1 MHNLIFLD
9 DLNGADLDP
18 YVRLNEAQLFHA
30 LEPDPGLFY
39 RRKSKVIERALRAG
53 YQPASLLVEEK
64 ALTRDLADLDHEMA
78 ANQTS
83 GLGQTPIY
91 VANSKLLR
99 QLPGYNLLRG
109 ALAAMHRAKRLELAD
124 FLATMPAEHPRIAV
138 LESVVNPANI
148 GAIFRSAAAL
158 GIDGV
163 IVTSDSADPFYR
175 RSSRVAMGTVF
186 QVPWT
191 YVDAKT
197 WQHAGIDL
205 LHQAGYQTAAM
216 ALRHNTVS
224 IDDPKLTAVDRLAII
239 MGSEGPGLKEA
250 TIEQSDFTIKNSNGS
265 RSRFFKRCGR
275 LSPGILGTGQSGC
288 RIAAFKK
295 RPFTNGRFEFTD
307 Q

>member
-30 LEPDPGLFY
+30 LEPDPGLFIAE
-39 RRKSKVIERALRAG
+39 SPKVIERALRAG

-64 ALTRDLADLDHEMA
+64 ALTRDLADLDREMV

-83 GLGQTPIY
+83 SLGQTPIY

-109 ALAAMHRAKRLELAD
+109 ALAAMHRVKRLELAD

-250 TIEQSDFTIKNSNGS
+250 TIEQSDFTIKIPMA
-265 RSRFFKRCGR
+265 
-275 LSPGILGTGQSGC
+275 PGVDSLNVAAASALAFWELGN
-288 RIAAFKK
+288 RVA
-295 RPFTNGRFEFTD
+295 E
-307 Q
+307 

>member
-18 YVRLNEAQLFHA
+18 YVRLNEAQLFHV
-30 LEPDPGLFY
+30 LEPNPGLFIAE
-39 RRKSKVIERALRAG
+39 SPKVIERALRAG

-91 VANSKLLR
+91 VANSELLR

-109 ALAAMHRAKRLELAD
+109 ALAAMHRVKRLELAD

-239 MGSEGPGLKEA
+239 MGSEGPGLKAA
-250 TIEQSDFTIKNSNGS
+250 TIEQSDFTIKIPMA
-265 RSRFFKRCGR
+265 
-275 LSPGILGTGQSGC
+275 PGVDSLNAAAASALAFWELGN
-288 RIAAFKK
+288 RVA
-295 RPFTNGRFEFTD
+295 E
-307 Q
+307 

>member
-30 LEPDPGLFY
+30 LEPDPGLFIAE
-39 RRKSKVIERALRAG
+39 SPKVIERALRAG

-109 ALAAMHRAKRLELAD
+109 ALAAMHRVKRLELAD
-124 FLATMPAEHPRIAV
+124 FLATMPAEHPHIAV

-239 MGSEGPGLKEA
+239 MGSEGPGLKAA
-250 TIEQSDFTIKNSNGS
+250 TIEQSDFTIKIPMA
-265 RSRFFKRCGR
+265 
-275 LSPGILGTGQSGC
+275 PGVDSLNVAAASALAFWELGN
-288 RIAAFKK
+288 RVA
-295 RPFTNGRFEFTD
+295 E
-307 Q
+307 

>member
-30 LEPDPGLFY
+30 LEPDPGLFIAE
-39 RRKSKVIERALRAG
+39 SPKVIERALRAG

-109 ALAAMHRAKRLELAD
+109 ALAAMHRVKRLELAD

-205 LHQAGYQTAAM
+205 LHQAGYQTAVM

-250 TIEQSDFTIKNSNGS
+250 TIEQSDFTIKIPMA
-265 RSRFFKRCGR
+265 
-275 LSPGILGTGQSGC
+275 PGVDSLNVAAASALAFWELGN
-288 RIAAFKK
+288 RVA
-295 RPFTNGRFEFTD
+295 E
-307 Q
+307 

>member
-30 LEPDPGLFY
+30 LEPDPGLFIAE
-39 RRKSKVIERALRAG
+39 SPKVIERALRAG

-109 ALAAMHRAKRLELAD
+109 ALAAMHRVKRLELAD

-250 TIEQSDFTIKNSNGS
+250 TIEQSDFTIKIPMA
-265 RSRFFKRCGR
+265 
-275 LSPGILGTGQSGC
+275 PGVDSLNVAAASAQAFWELGN
-288 RIAAFKK
+288 RVA
-295 RPFTNGRFEFTD
+295 E
-307 Q
+307 

>member
-9 DLNGADLDP
+9 NLNGADLDP

-30 LEPDPGLFY
+30 LEPDPGLFIAE
-39 RRKSKVIERALRAG
+39 SPKVIERALRAG

-109 ALAAMHRAKRLELAD
+109 ALAAMHRVKRLELAD
-124 FLATMPAEHPRIAV
+124 FLATMLAEHPRIAV

-250 TIEQSDFTIKNSNGS
+250 TIEQSDFTIKIPMA
-265 RSRFFKRCGR
+265 
-275 LSPGILGTGQSGC
+275 PGVDSLNVAAASALAFWELGN
-288 RIAAFKK
+288 RVA
-295 RPFTNGRFEFTD
+295 E
-307 Q
+307 

>member
-30 LEPDPGLFY
+30 LEPDPGLFIAE
-39 RRKSKVIERALRAG
+39 SPKVIERALRAG

-91 VANSKLLR
+91 VANSELLR

-109 ALAAMHRAKRLELAD
+109 ALAAMYRVKRLELAD

-250 TIEQSDFTIKNSNGS
+250 TIEQSDFTIKIPMA
-265 RSRFFKRCGR
+265 
-275 LSPGILGTGQSGC
+275 PGVDSLNVAAASALAFWELGN
-288 RIAAFKK
+288 RVA
-295 RPFTNGRFEFTD
+295 E
-307 Q
+307 

>member
-30 LEPDPGLFY
+30 LEPDPGLFIAE
-39 RRKSKVIERALRAG
+39 SPKVIERALRAG

-109 ALAAMHRAKRLELAD
+109 ALAAMHRVKRLELAD

-197 WQHAGIDL
+197 WQHGGIDL
-205 LHQAGYQTAAM
+205 LNQAGYQTAAM

-224 IDDPKLTAVDRLAII
+224 IDDPKLTEVDRLAII
-239 MGSEGPGLKEA
+239 MGSEGPGLKET
-250 TIEQSDFTIKNSNGS
+250 TIEQSDFTIKIPMA
-265 RSRFFKRCGR
+265 
-275 LSPGILGTGQSGC
+275 PGVDSLNVAAASALAFWELGN
-288 RIAAFKK
+288 RVV
-295 RPFTNGRFEFTD
+295 E
-307 Q
+307 

>member
-18 YVRLNEAQLFHA
+18 YVRLNEAQLFHV
-30 LEPDPGLFY
+30 LEPNPGLFIAE
-39 RRKSKVIERALRAG
+39 SPKVIERALRAG

-91 VANSKLLR
+91 VANSELLR

-109 ALAAMHRAKRLELAD
+109 ALAAMHRVKRLELAD

-239 MGSEGPGLKEA
+239 MGSEGPGLKAA
-250 TIEQSDFTIKNSNGS
+250 TIEQSDFTIKIPMA
-265 RSRFFKRCGR
+265 
-275 LSPGILGTGQSGC
+275 PGVDSLNVAAASALAFWELGN
-288 RIAAFKK
+288 RVA
-295 RPFTNGRFEFTD
+295 E
-307 Q
+307 

>member
-30 LEPDPGLFY
+30 LEPDPGLFIAE
-39 RRKSKVIERALRAG
+39 SPKVIERALRAG
-53 YQPASLLVEEK
+53 YQPVSLLVEEK

-91 VANSKLLR
+91 VANSELLR

-109 ALAAMHRAKRLELAD
+109 ALAAMHRVKRLELAD

-216 ALRHNTVS
+216 ALRHNTIS

-239 MGSEGPGLKEA
+239 MGSEGPGLKET
-250 TIEQSDFTIKNSNGS
+250 TIEQSDFTIKIPMA
-265 RSRFFKRCGR
+265 
-275 LSPGILGTGQSGC
+275 PGVDSLNVAAASALAFWELGN
-288 RIAAFKK
+288 RIA
-295 RPFTNGRFEFTD
+295 E
-307 Q
+307 

>member
-30 LEPDPGLFY
+30 PDPGLFIAE
-39 RRKSKVIERALRAG
+39 SPKVIERALRAG

-109 ALAAMHRAKRLELAD
+109 ALAAMHRVKRLELAD

-197 WQHAGIDL
+197 WQHGGIDL

-224 IDDPKLTAVDRLAII
+224 IDDPKLTEVDRLAII
-239 MGSEGPGLKEA
+239 MGSEGPGLKET
-250 TIEQSDFTIKNSNGS
+250 TIEQSDFTIKIPMA
-265 RSRFFKRCGR
+265 
-275 LSPGILGTGQSGC
+275 PGVDSLNVAAASALAFWELGN
-288 RIAAFKK
+288 RVV
-295 RPFTNGRFEFTD
+295 E
-307 Q
+307 

>member
-30 LEPDPGLFY
+30 LEPDPGLFIAE
-39 RRKSKVIERALRAG
+39 SPKVIERALRAG

-91 VANSKLLR
+91 VANSELLR

-109 ALAAMHRAKRLELAD
+109 SLAAMHRVKRLELAD

-191 YVDAKT
+191 YVDAKI

-239 MGSEGPGLKEA
+239 MGSEGPGLKET
-250 TIEQSDFTIKNSNGS
+250 TIEQSDFTIKIPMA
-265 RSRFFKRCGR
+265 
-275 LSPGILGTGQSGC
+275 PGVDSLNVAAASALAFWELGN
-288 RIAAFKK
+288 RIA
-295 RPFTNGRFEFTD
+295 E
-307 Q
+307 

>member
-9 DLNGADLDP
+9 DLNGADLEP

-30 LEPDPGLFY
+30 LEPDPGLFIAE
-39 RRKSKVIERALRAG
+39 SPKVIERALRAG

-109 ALAAMHRAKRLELAD
+109 ALAAMHRVKRLELAD

-250 TIEQSDFTIKNSNGS
+250 TIEQSDFTIKIPMA
-265 RSRFFKRCGR
+265 
-275 LSPGILGTGQSGC
+275 PGVDSLNVAAASALAFWELGN
-288 RIAAFKK
+288 RVA
-295 RPFTNGRFEFTD
+295 E
-307 Q
+307 

>member
-1 MHNLIFLD
+1 MPIIRVTSLSEPGLEVYGSLTERQLKSFYD
-9 DLNGADLDP
+9 DLG
-18 YVRLNEAQLFHA
+18 
-30 LEPDPGLFY
+30 GLFIAESPKVIKVALDAGY
-39 RRKSKVIERALRAG
+39 EPVSVLCEEKHIEGDAKDIIRRSGDIPVYIGERDLLASLTGYTLTRGVLCAMRRKPTVSIADVCRDAHRVAVING
-53 YQPASLLVEEK
+53 
-64 ALTRDLADLDHEMA
+64 
-78 ANQTS
+78 
-83 GLGQTPIY
+83 
-91 VANSKLLR
+91 
-99 QLPGYNLLRG
+99 
-109 ALAAMHRAKRLELAD
+109 
-124 FLATMPAEHPRIAV
+124 
-138 LESVVNPANI
+138 VVDNTNI

-239 MGSEGPGLKEA
+239 MGSEGPGLKAA
-250 TIEQSDFTIKNSNGS
+250 TIEQSNFTIKIPMA
-265 RSRFFKRCGR
+265 
-275 LSPGILGTGQSGC
+275 PGVDSLNVAAASALAFWELGD
-288 RIAAFKK
+288 RVA
-295 RPFTNGRFEFTD
+295 E
-307 Q
+307 

>member
-30 LEPDPGLFY
+30 LEPDPGLFIAE
-39 RRKSKVIERALRAG
+39 SPKVIERALRAG

-109 ALAAMHRAKRLELAD
+109 ALAAMHRVKRLELAD

-239 MGSEGPGLKEA
+239 MGSEGPGLKEV
-250 TIEQSDFTIKNSNGS
+250 TIEQSDFTIKIPMA
-265 RSRFFKRCGR
+265 
-275 LSPGILGTGQSGC
+275 PGVDSLNVAAASALAFWELGN
-288 RIAAFKK
+288 RVA
-295 RPFTNGRFEFTD
+295 E
-307 Q
+307 

>member
-30 LEPDPGLFY
+30 LEPDPGLFIAE
-39 RRKSKVIERALRAG
+39 SPKVIERALRAG
-53 YQPASLLVEEK
+53 YYPASLLVEEK

-91 VANSKLLR
+91 VASSELLR

-109 ALAAMHRAKRLELAD
+109 ALAAMHRVKRLELAD

-250 TIEQSDFTIKNSNGS
+250 TIEQSDFTIKIPMA
-265 RSRFFKRCGR
+265 
-275 LSPGILGTGQSGC
+275 PGVDSLNVAAASALAFWELGN
-288 RIAAFKK
+288 RVA
-295 RPFTNGRFEFTD
+295 E
-307 Q
+307 

>member
-30 LEPDPGLFY
+30 LEPDPGLFIAE
-39 RRKSKVIERALRAG
+39 SPKVIERALRAG

-91 VANSKLLR
+91 VANSELLR

-109 ALAAMHRAKRLELAD
+109 ALAAMHRVKRLELAD

-191 YVDAKT
+191 YVDAKI

-250 TIEQSDFTIKNSNGS
+250 TIEQSDFTIKIPMA
-265 RSRFFKRCGR
+265 
-275 LSPGILGTGQSGC
+275 PGVDSLNVAAASALAFWELGN
-288 RIAAFKK
+288 RVA
-295 RPFTNGRFEFTD
+295 E
-307 Q
+307 

>member
-30 LEPDPGLFY
+30 LEPDPGLFIAE
-39 RRKSKVIERALRAG
+39 SPKVIERALRAG

-109 ALAAMHRAKRLELAD
+109 ALAAMHRVKRLELAD

-163 IVTSDSADPFYR
+163 IVTGDSADPFYR

-250 TIEQSDFTIKNSNGS
+250 TIEQSDFTIKIPMA
-265 RSRFFKRCGR
+265 
-275 LSPGILGTGQSGC
+275 PGVDSLNVAAASALAFWELGN
-288 RIAAFKK
+288 RVA
-295 RPFTNGRFEFTD
+295 E
-307 Q
+307 

>member
-30 LEPDPGLFY
+30 LEPDPGLFIAE
-39 RRKSKVIERALRAG
+39 SPKVIERALRAG

-109 ALAAMHRAKRLELAD
+109 ALAAMHRVKRLELAD

-175 RSSRVAMGTVF
+175 RSSHVAMGTVF

-250 TIEQSDFTIKNSNGS
+250 TIEQSDFTIKIPMA
-265 RSRFFKRCGR
+265 
-275 LSPGILGTGQSGC
+275 PGVDSLNVAAASALAFWELGN
-288 RIAAFKK
+288 RVA
-295 RPFTNGRFEFTD
+295 E
-307 Q
+307 

>member
-30 LEPDPGLFY
+30 LEPDPGLFIAE
-39 RRKSKVIERALRAG
+39 SPKVIERALRAG

-109 ALAAMHRAKRLELAD
+109 ALAAMHRIKRLELAD

-250 TIEQSDFTIKNSNGS
+250 TIEQSDFTIKIPMA
-265 RSRFFKRCGR
+265 
-275 LSPGILGTGQSGC
+275 PGVDSLNVAAASALAFWELGN
-288 RIAAFKK
+288 RVA
-295 RPFTNGRFEFTD
+295 E
-307 Q
+307 

>member
-30 LEPDPGLFY
+30 LEPDPGLFIAE
-39 RRKSKVIERALRAG
+39 SPKVIERALRAG

-109 ALAAMHRAKRLELAD
+109 ALAAMHRVKRLELAD

-205 LHQAGYQTAAM
+205 LHQAGYQMAAM

-250 TIEQSDFTIKNSNGS
+250 TIEQSDFTIKIPMA
-265 RSRFFKRCGR
+265 
-275 LSPGILGTGQSGC
+275 PGVDSLNVAAASALAFWELGN
-288 RIAAFKK
+288 RVA
-295 RPFTNGRFEFTD
+295 E
-307 Q
+307 